1 MVKQSEQ
8 WHSCVVGTGSFIPK
22 AVLTN
27 KDLEKKVDT
36 TDQWIY
42 ERTGI
47 RERHIADE
55 GEACSDLALPAA
67 RNALEEAKV
76 EPGELDLILVAT
88 GTPDMLF
95 PSTACIVQDHLGAK
109 NAVAFDLSAACSG
122 FVFALSVADQYI
134 RSGVF
139 GTVLV
144 IGAEVLSKITDWTD
158 RSTCI
163 LFGDGAGAVVL
174 KGFKE
179 ERGILS
185 THLHSDGTYWDLIY
199 VPGGGSRIPPSETL
213 LKDRTQFIRM
223 KGNETFKM
231 AVRTLEAVIREVL
244 EEHHMTIEE
253 INLFI
258 PHQANYRILKAT
270 SERLGLPME
279 KVFFNG
285 DRYGNTS
292 AGSIPIALDE
302 AVKKGLI
309 KEGDYILLA
318 SFGSGMT
325 WGAVLIRW

>member
-8 WHSCVVGTGSFIPK
+8 WHSCIVGTGSFIPK
-22 AVLTN
+22 TVLTN

-36 TDQWIY
+36 TDQWIF

-55 GEACSDLALPAA
+55 SEACSDLALPAA
-67 RNALEEAKV
+67 RNALEAAKV

-134 RSGVF
+134 RSGTF
-139 GTVLV
+139 GTVMV
-144 IGAEVLSKITDWTD
+144 IGSEVLSKITDWTD

-174 KGFKE
+174 KGYKE

-185 THLHSDGTYWDLIY
+185 THLHSDGAYWDLIY
-199 VPGGGSRIPPSETL
+199 VPGGGSRIPPSESL

-244 EEHHMTIEE
+244 EEHRITIEE

-302 AVKKGLI
+302 AIKKGLI
-309 KEGDYILLA
+309 KKEDYILLA